1 MKPIAY
7 MGHYDTDNIREAGCV
22 VTRDKD
28 DLKFQRNGKPD
39 RIDELYTADQLREA
53 QVKVLREAADFYEPP
68 TMRGFE
74 MYEHLRHMADE
85 LKKQSRVI

>member
-39 RIDELYTADQLREA
+39 RIDELYTADQLRQAKVE
-53 QVKVLREAADFYEPP
+53 VLREAAESWETVGYSKFRTPAE
-68 TMRGFE
+68 E
-74 MYEHLRHMADE
+74 LRRMADE
-85 LKKQSRVI
+85 LEKQT